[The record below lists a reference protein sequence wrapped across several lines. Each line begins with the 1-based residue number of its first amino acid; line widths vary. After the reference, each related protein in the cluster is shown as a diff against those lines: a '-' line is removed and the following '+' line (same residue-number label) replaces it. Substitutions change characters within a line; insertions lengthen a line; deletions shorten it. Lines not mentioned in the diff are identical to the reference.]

1 MKKHRKIFYCCG
13 YALAAAA
20 LAVIMFADL
29 PKAVD
34 LALAVL
40 FSILFSV
47 SHVQLLHDKMMK
59 KDQDY
64 QVGVMDERNI
74 AIKEKTGNITCMILT
89 LLLGLATVVFIGL
102 DLLVPAVITGGIVA
116 VQPVIMIVVSTVL
129 EKRM

>member
-20 LAVIMFADL
+20 LAAIVFADL
-29 PKAVD
+29 PKAAD

-59 KDQDY
+59 KDRDY
-64 QVGVMDERNI
+64 QVNVTDERNI
-74 AIKEKTGNITCMILT
+74 AIREKTGNFAYMILIG
-89 LLLGLATVVFIGL
+89 LLGLATVVFIGL
-102 DLLVPAVITGGIVA
+102 DMFIPAIITGGIIT
-116 VQPVIMIVVSTVL
+116 VQPVIMIAVSTLL
-129 EKRM
+129 EKKM